1 MAPIALSTP
10 QPSHLSIPSKSFKSI
25 KDDTTIVTREPASI
39 DDFLPVE
46 VKTGDTAEVSGVLC
60 TAFGLALRCYNTE
73 GVHFEYH
80 HETATGSSST
90 NLLFELDEFRKVEDL
105 LQAVKATLH
114 SARSALETPDEKQQ
128 TQSYQSFRSAVIF
141 REESLNSKHISPSP
155 NFDLELHATN
165 SRNGIEIH
173 MLYTPSTVSE
183 DLAVHLADTL
193 HRTFELVNNH
203 SETELSSASY
213 LGPLSHK
220 RIFNWNS
227 NAPNA
232 VIECAHELVRKTAS
246 LQPQAPAIDSW
257 DAQMTYAELDSLSN
271 HLATVLV
278 ELGIKAEVIV
288 PLCFEKSAWYVVALL
303 AVLKAGGAF
312 VPLDPTHPSSRL
324 REIVSQIDAPIIL
337 TTAKHHDL
345 FDDFSV
351 KTMIVNEDT
360 VGTITSGDG
369 CLTPVTVTP
378 ENLAYVIFTSGSTG
392 KPKGTMIQHQSF
404 CSGSLRQGE
413 AANMGPHSRI
423 FQFASYSFD
432 VSILEILTGLIFGA
446 CICIPN
452 EQLGRADFVQSMNDF
467 RVNWAF
473 LTPSVLKVLTPDQLP
488 LLKTLVLGGEAMS
501 ESDMMTWAGRLQLM
515 NGYGPSECSVAATA
529 NTQLNPQSSPRNIG
543 RAIGGVCWIVDPQNH
558 NVLLPVGAT
567 GELIIQ
573 GPIVSRGYIK
583 DPVKTSS
590 AFFKNP
596 AWMVPGTS
604 SIWNRFYK
612 TGDLV
617 RYDAD
622 GMIHFIGRKDH
633 QVKLNG
639 QRMELGEV
647 EHHLWTDPVIRNGM
661 ALIPY
666 TGHCKSR
673 LVGIV
678 SLHKHFT
685 TASIQT
691 HTSIRLVNHAE
702 AAADTQAIV
711 ERLSHLLPTYMVP
724 TIWIVLESLPLMS
737 SGKMDRKKVGD
748 FVADI
753 STEAFQHIIG
763 NSAKPGEKASSSKT
777 EILVQKVWAK
787 ALNVPEEQIGKHS
800 SFLSVGGDSI
810 KAMAVMSEFRKLGVT
825 VLVAD
830 LLRYNV
836 TEIAS
841 KLEESGSADV
851 LLRSEKDHLPISHL
865 QRTFL
870 EASRSGN
877 SAIHHAMLLELNH
890 KISIQQLN
898 DALDS
903 IVSSYPALTLGFN
916 EQNGTWLQTFRDHDE
931 LENPVY
937 HLNLNHVSSLKEAQ
951 EIVQH
956 RQASLGVS
964 GNPNL
969 MIDLFTL
976 RGTQHISLVVHA
988 AMLNSQSLSTVIG
1001 HLDYL
1006 LQSNDEKEGNVWES
1020 KLLSRDEFSH
1030 AWLDHLRSES
1040 GMEPMNGPLQ
1050 SVALESL
1057 SGYRDYV
1064 TETLELGSEITG
1076 LLTGPCNLKFGTN
1089 AGDLLL
1095 ATLILSYHQILE
1107 ENDHSILAIVE
1118 TTATESTLSKHLRG
1132 HVGQFSSLQPVH
1144 VPVEHSDQVTLQ
1156 LIRDTKDKVRQRG
1169 IGSKLGSSNVIF
1181 NYGLSSRLTEGIVL
1195 KQATPTRR
1203 HGLGAIVPTTFEV
1216 SCLLEDGQ
1224 FRITVG
1230 SDQVSVQ
1237 KLLLF
1242 TDQYRQNI
1250 TQAVEILASNTAK
1263 EFTLAD
1269 FPLLKLDHPSLER
1282 VNRQHLPRVGLRPN
1296 QIEDMYPCSP
1306 LQQGLLMSQARKQG
1320 SYNVSIG
1327 WEVVSCGANDTVD
1340 IGRLLSSWQKV
1351 VDHHPALRTIFTDE
1365 FGGKEPYA
1373 QIVLR
1378 RPRAEVSVKPCSDV
1392 DVASVLEETIELG
1405 TNPVVPPHRFSINFT
1420 ADGRVFCRVDASH
1433 TIVDG
1438 VSKSLIL
1445 RDLKRAYAG
1454 TLLCPTGGAKYRDFV
1469 QYVAANDMSASIS
1482 FWKNHLAEVEP
1493 CYFPK
1498 LAEAE
1503 GTPELKYVQVELG
1516 IPISVLH
1523 DFCVS
1528 QSITISNLLQTV
1540 WALVCRVYVGRDD
1553 ICFGYLAS
1561 GRDAPVEDLVNMVG
1575 PTISVLI
1582 CKALLDDSTIIK
1594 DALKACQEEFLDS
1607 LAHQH
1612 CSLAEIQHSL
1622 GLAGMPLFNTGISFQ
1637 TMTDVDSDEIVT
1649 DVDFEGLIVRE
1660 PTEYNI
1666 TVHVVD
1672 SPNNVDIKL
1681 GYWTDCISESRAGSV
1696 SGTFSAILK
1705 SVVEHPEARVDQLNV
1720 IGRYD
1725 LSQIVSWNQDV
1736 PEISSYTVPDLVL
1749 QQIMRTPHAI
1759 AIDTMAEKI
1768 TYQDFGR
1775 MWLSLSRYLT
1785 RLGIG
1790 AGDYVPL
1797 TFEKSAWAIVAMF
1810 AVLGTGAAFV
1820 PLDPKTPVERLR
1832 EASIQ
1837 TAANVILAS
1846 PKYAS
1851 NWNDLVATIVSVDQ
1865 DLLDK
1870 LNEEQNDLNQDVVRA
1885 RPHHDAYVIFTSGS
1899 TGKPKGCVVQHAAF
1913 CSGALAQ
1920 GKLACLG
1927 PSSRVLQF
1935 ASYSFDVSLLE
1946 IMTSL
1951 MFGACICVPDEDL
1964 SKDIKH
1970 CINVLNINWTF
1981 LTPSVLKLLQPS
1993 DVPSLKTLVLGG
2005 EALSKGDILHWADRV
2020 QLYNGYG
2027 PSECSV
2033 AAAANPGLQPTTD
2046 PANIGHAVGG
2056 VLWIVDAKQPSK
2068 LLPIGAVGELLIS
2081 GPILARGYLGDP
2093 EKTAAAFVKQKSFVP
2108 GSHKR
2113 ERYYRT
2119 GDLVRYNADGT
2130 IHFIGRADGQVKI
2143 RGQRVELGEIEYNIE
2158 RDENIHHAL
2167 TLLPSQGPFKKQLL
2181 AVVSFKGFDLPVEE
2195 GRLTLVPEDR
2205 RPEIMAVVTR
2215 IANTISAALP
2225 IYMVPALWVPV
2236 NAIPLLPS
2244 GKLDRKKVRRWVET
2258 LDDATYEQ
2266 IANVGSK
2273 ASGRGPSTPAEF
2285 ELRRIWASVL
2295 NRPEEQIS
2303 MERSFQSLGGDS
2315 ISAMQV
2321 IAQCRDAKLS
2331 LAVKDLIQ
2339 CPTIAELAPRVRPL
2353 DEDAEPMED
2362 DIGVPFNLSP
2372 QQTWEFDLKQHCD
2385 LNRYN
2390 TTFLLS
2396 VHSDSDIKPV
2406 VDATV
2411 ERHPM
2416 LRARFQRDE
2425 SGRWMQYIPLDRS
2438 NSHLYQELEV
2448 PDLEAI
2454 EPYTAPNQS
2463 GFDLQRGP
2471 LMRAIIFKLPNGDRY
2486 VGLTV
2491 HHMVIDTV
2499 SWRILLQDMQQGL
2512 STGAITSH
2520 RSDSFALWCR
2530 KLKEHAD
2537 EKWTPEYVLPFSIP
2551 APLYDYW
2558 QMEESMNLFVTET
2571 IQEFSLD
2578 TKTTARLMGN
2588 CNHQYQTKPLDIFL
2602 SAIFH
2607 AFSATFTDRPVPAVF
2622 IYSHGRD
2629 EFGGDLDVSNTIGWF
2644 TSSTPVVINPSGD
2657 IVDDLQAVRDA
2668 RARVPGNGV
2677 PYWATRWLTD
2687 DGHAAFEHHSPFEL
2701 SMNYLGQYQ
2710 QLERDDSVLRYV
2722 DVKKPKAT
2730 GSGSGLLRTA
2740 LVETQ
2745 AIVIG
2750 DSLQIKF
2757 VYNTRMARQK
2767 QLLDWQAKVKDA
2779 LLEIAN
2785 RLGDGVETEWA
2796 RFSDSCN

>member
-10 QPSHLSIPSKSFKSI
+10 EPPHLSIEPKSVKSVKHDFI
-25 KDDTTIVTREPASI
+25 SDSEQPVSI
-39 DDFLPVE
+39 DDFLPLE
-46 VKTGDTAEVSGVLC
+46 GKTSTISGVSEILC
-60 TAFGLALRCYNTE
+60 TAFGLALRCYSTE
-73 GVHFEYH
+73 SVKFEYH
-80 HETATGSSST
+80 DETATGSRST
-90 NLLFELDEFRKVEDL
+90 TILFDVDEFLKVEDL
-105 LQAVKATLH
+105 LEAVRTTLQLPQ
-114 SARSALETPDEKQQ
+114 SMLEAQDAKPDAQPYQ
-128 TQSYQSFRSAVIF
+128 TFRSAIIL
-141 REESLNSKHISPSP
+141 REELVAGRPISPSP
-155 NFDLELHATN
+155 ELDLELHAINTK
-165 SRNGIEIH
+165 NGIDIH
-173 MLYTPSTVSE
+173 MLYTPSTVTE
-183 DLAVHLADTL
+183 NLAVHLADTL
-193 HRTFELVNNH
+193 RQTFELVNNH
-203 SETELSSASY
+203 PDTDLASATY
-213 LGPLSHK
+213 LGPLSQK
-220 RIFNWNS
+220 EILDWNS
-227 NAPNA
+227 NSPSP
-232 VIECAHELVRKTAS
+232 VIECAHELVRQRAS
-246 LQPQAPAIDSW
+246 LQPQASAIDSW
-257 DAQMTYAELDSLSN
+257 DAQMTYAELDSLSDR
-271 HLATVLV
+271 LATVLV
-278 ELGIKAEVIV
+278 ELGVKAEAIV
-288 PLCFEKSAWYVVALL
+288 PLCFEKTAWYVVAML

-312 VPLDPTHPSSRL
+312 VPLDPTHPPSRL
-324 REIVSQIDAPIIL
+324 REIVSQVDAPMVL
-337 TTAKHHDL
+337 TTAKYHDL
-345 FDDFSV
+345 FEDFSV
-351 KTMIVNEDT
+351 KAIIVNEQT
-360 VGTITSGDG
+360 VMTSGDR
-369 CLTPVTVTP
+369 CLAPVAVTP
-378 ENLAYVIFTSGSTG
+378 QNLAYVIFTSGSTG
-392 KPKGTMIQHQSF
+392 KPKGTMIEHQSF

-488 LLKTLVLGGEAMS
+488 LLRTLVLGGEAMS

-573 GPIVSRGYIK
+573 GPIVSRGYLK
-583 DPVKTSS
+583 DPVKTSA
-590 AFFKNP
+590 AFFQSP
-596 AWMVPGTS
+596 AWMTPGTS
-604 SIWNRFYK
+604 QIWNRFYK

-633 QVKLNG
+633 QVKLHG

-647 EHHLWTDPVIRNGM
+647 EHHLWTDTLIRNGM
-661 ALIPY
+661 ALVPY
-666 TGHCKSR
+666 TGLCKSR
-673 LVGIV
+673 LVGVV
-678 SLHKHFT
+678 SLHKQYT
-685 TASIQT
+685 TASVQT
-691 HTSIRLVNHAE
+691 HPSIRLIDHAE
-702 AAADTQAIV
+702 AAEETQAIAK
-711 ERLSHLLPTYMVP
+711 RLSRLLPSYMVP
-724 TIWIVLESLPLMS
+724 TVWIALESLPLMS
-737 SGKMDRKKVGD
+737 SGKMDRKKVAE

-753 STEAFQHIIG
+753 STEAFQHIMG
-763 NSAKPGEKASSSKT
+763 NSDKPDNKESMSNT
-777 EILVQKVWAK
+777 ETLVQKVWSK
-787 ALNVPEEQIGKHS
+787 ILNIPEEQIGKYS
-800 SFLSVGGDSI
+800 NFLSVGGDSI

-830 LLRYNV
+830 LLRHNV
-836 TEIAS
+836 SEIAS
-841 KLEESGSADV
+841 KIEESGSAHV
-851 LLRSEKDHLPISHL
+851 LLGSKADHLPTSHL

-877 SAIHHAMLLELNH
+877 SAIHHAILLKLNH
-890 KISIQQLN
+890 KVSIQQLGN
-898 DALDS
+898 ALES
-903 IVSSYPALTLGFN
+903 ITSSYPALTLRFE
-916 EQNGTWLQTFRDHDE
+916 EQNGEWFQAFKDHDE
-931 LENPVY
+931 LETPVY
-937 HLNLNHVSSLKEAQ
+937 HLNLNHISSLEEAK
-951 EIVQH
+951 EIVQR
-956 RQASLGVS
+956 RQTCLGIN
-964 GNPNL
+964 GNPNF
-969 MIDLFTL
+969 MIDLFSL
-976 RGTQHISLVVHA
+976 RGIQHISLVIHA
-988 AMLNSQSLSTVIG
+988 ATLDSQSLSTVIG

-1006 LQSNDEKEGNVWES
+1006 LQSDDDKTKHVWES
-1020 KLLSRDEFSH
+1020 KLWSRDDFSH
-1030 AWLDHLRSES
+1030 AWLDHLRSERGTKAIASSLQTFTTATVS
-1040 GMEPMNGPLQ
+1040 GDRE
-1050 SVALESL
+1050 
-1057 SGYRDYV
+1057 YV
-1064 TETLELGSEITG
+1064 TETLELDCEITG
-1076 LLTGPCNLKFGTN
+1076 LLTGPCNEKYGTN
-1089 AGDLLL
+1089 TPDLLL
-1095 ATLILSYHQILE
+1095 AALIPSYYQIFKE
-1107 ENDHSILAIVE
+1107 QGQPSQAIVE
-1118 TTATESTLSKHLRG
+1118 SSARESTLSKDLRG
-1132 HVGQFSSLQPVH
+1132 LVGQFSSMQSVH
-1144 VPVEHSDQVTLQ
+1144 VPVEHSDQITLQ
-1156 LIRDTKDKVRQRG
+1156 LIREIKDNMRRRDE
-1169 IGSKLGSSNVIF
+1169 SSTLGSSNIIF
-1181 NYGLSSRLTEGIVL
+1181 TYGLRGQIIDGTVL
-1195 KQATPTRR
+1195 KQITPDGR
-1203 HGLGAIVPTTFEV
+1203 HGLGDIVDTLIEV
-1216 SCLLEDGQ
+1216 SCLLEAGQ

-1230 SDQVSVQ
+1230 SAQVSAQ
-1237 KLLLF
+1237 KLSLF
-1242 TDQYRQNI
+1242 VDQYRRNI
-1250 TQAVEILASNTAK
+1250 AQAVEILAPNTVR

-1269 FPLLKLDHPSLER
+1269 IPLLALDYTSIDR
-1282 VNRQHLPRVGLRPN
+1282 VNRHHLPRLGLRSH
-1296 QIEDMYPCSP
+1296 QIEDIYPCSP

-1327 WEVVSCGANDTVD
+1327 WEVTSRETDETID

-1351 VDHHPALRTIFTDE
+1351 VDYHPALRTIFTED

-1378 RPRAEVSVKPCSDV
+1378 RPRAEVSVTPCSDV
-1392 DVASVLEETIELG
+1392 DVGSVLEETIDLS

-1420 ADGRVFCRVDASH
+1420 ADGSVLCRVDASH

-1454 TLLCPTGGAKYRDFV
+1454 TLIRPNGGAKYRDFV
-1469 QYVAANDMSASIS
+1469 QYVAANDMSASIT
-1482 FWKNHLAEVEP
+1482 FWKDHLAEVEP
-1493 CYFPK
+1493 CYFPS
-1498 LAEAE
+1498 LAEAQ
-1503 GTPELKYVQVELG
+1503 GTHELKYAEVALEVPASILR
-1516 IPISVLH
+1516 

-1528 QSITISNLLQTV
+1528 HSITISNLVQTV

-1582 CKALLDDSTIIK
+1582 CKALLDDSTIVK
-1594 DALKACQEEFLDS
+1594 DALKACQKEFLDS

-1612 CSLAEIQHSL
+1612 CSLAEIQHAL

-1637 TMTDVDSDEIVT
+1637 TMTDVDSDETVT
-1649 DVDFEGLIVRE
+1649 DIDFKGLVVRE

-1666 TVHVVD
+1666 TVHVID
-1672 SPNNVDIKL
+1672 SPNNLDIKL
-1681 GYWTDCISESRAGSV
+1681 GYWTDSISESQAQSI

-1705 SVVEHPEARVDQLNV
+1705 SVVENPEARVDQLSV

-1725 LSQIVSWNQDV
+1725 LSQIASWNQNV
-1736 PEISSYTVPDLVL
+1736 PETASSTVPYLVL
-1749 QQIMRTPHAI
+1749 QQTMRTPHAI
-1759 AIDTMAEKI
+1759 AIDTLAEKI
-1768 TYQDFGR
+1768 TYERFGR
-1775 MWLSLSRYLT
+1775 MWLSLSQYLT
-1785 RLGIG
+1785 TLGIG
-1790 AGDYVPL
+1790 VGDYVPL
-1797 TFEKSAWAIVAMF
+1797 TFEKSAWAIVAML

-1832 EASIQ
+1832 EVSIQ
-1837 TAANVILAS
+1837 TAANVVLTS

-1851 NWNDLVATIVSVDQ
+1851 NWSNLVPTIVSVDQ
-1865 DLLDK
+1865 ALLDK
-1870 LNEEQNDLNQDVVRA
+1870 LKHEGDDLHQGVVRA
-1885 RPHHDAYVIFTSGS
+1885 RPHDDAYVIFTSGS

-1993 DVPSLKTLVLGG
+1993 DVPSLKTLILGG
-2005 EALSKGDILHWADRV
+2005 EALSKGDILNWADRV

-2056 VLWIVDAKQPSK
+2056 VLWVVDAKQPSK

-2093 EKTAAAFVKQKSFVP
+2093 EKTAAAFVEQKSFVP
-2108 GSHKR
+2108 GSWER

-2143 RGQRVELGEIEYNIE
+2143 RGQRVELGEIEYNVE
-2158 RDENIHHAL
+2158 RDENIRHAL

-2181 AVVSFKGFDLPVEE
+2181 AVVSFKGFDLPVEDE
-2195 GRLTLVPEDR
+2195 RLSLVPENR
-2205 RPEIMAVVTR
+2205 RPEVMAVVTR

-2225 IYMVPALWVPV
+2225 VYMVPALWVPV

-2258 LDDATYEQ
+2258 LDNATYEQ
-2266 IANVGSK
+2266 IANIGAK

-2295 NRPEEQIS
+2295 NRPEENIS

-2321 IAQCRDAKLS
+2321 IAQCRDVKLS

-2339 CPTIAELAPRVRPL
+2339 CPTIAELALRVRAL
-2353 DEDAEPMED
+2353 DESAEPMED
-2362 DIGVPFNLSP
+2362 DVGVPFNLSP

-2396 VHSDSDIKPV
+2396 VHSDSDLEPV
-2406 VDATV
+2406 VNATV

-2416 LRARFQRDE
+2416 LRARFQRDD

-2438 NSHLYQELEV
+2438 NSHMYQEMEV
-2448 PDLEAI
+2448 PDLKAI

-2471 LMRAIIFKLPNGDRY
+2471 LMRAIVFKLPNGDRY

-2491 HHMVIDTV
+2491 HHMIIDTV
-2499 SWRILLQDMQQGL
+2499 SWRILLQDIQQGL

-2537 EKWTPEYVLPFSIP
+2537 EIWTPEYVLPFSVP

-2558 QMEESMNLFVTET
+2558 QMEETMNLFVTET

-2578 TKTTARLMGN
+2578 TNTTSRLMGK

-2607 AFSATFTDRPVPAVF
+2607 AFSATFADRPVPAVF

-2629 EFGGDLDVSNTIGWF
+2629 EFGGELDVSNTIGWF
-2644 TSSTPVVINPSGD
+2644 TSSTPVVIKPSGD
-2657 IVDDLQAVRDA
+2657 IVDDLQAVRDV
-2668 RARVPGNGV
+2668 RASVPGNGV
-2677 PYWATRWLTD
+2677 PYWATRWLTE

-2722 DVKKPKAT
+2722 DVNKPKAT

-2767 QLLDWQAKVKDA
+2767 QLLEWQARVKES
-2779 LLEIAN
+2779 LMEIAN
-2785 RLGDGVETEWA
+2785 RLGDGIE
-2796 RFSDSCN
+2796 

>member
-1 MAPIALSTP
+1 MAPIALP
-10 QPSHLSIPSKSFKSI
+10 APEPPRFNIASKSLKGI
-25 KDDTTIVTREPASI
+25 KHGSVTVSEQLASI
-39 DDFLPVE
+39 DDFLSVE
-46 VKTGDTAEVSGVLC
+46 RKPGTAAEVPETLC
-60 TAFGLALRCYNTE
+60 TAFGLALRCYSTE
-73 GVHFEYH
+73 GLNFKYYA
-80 HETATGSSST
+80 ETTTGSSSR
-90 NLLFELDEFRKVEDL
+90 NISLDVDHFHKVYDL
-105 LQAVKATLH
+105 LQAVRATLE
-114 SARSALETPDEKQQ
+114 SSPSELEEADAKAA
-128 TQSYQSFRSAVIF
+128 TQSYQSIRSAVIF
-141 REESLNSKHISPSP
+141 REERLDDKPISPSP
-155 NFDLELHATN
+155 KFDLQLHATN
-165 SRNGIEIH
+165 TKNGIDIH
-173 MLYTPSTVSE
+173 MLYTPSTVTE

-193 HRTFELVNNH
+193 RRTFELVNNH
-203 SETELSSASY
+203 PETELANASY
-213 LGPLSHK
+213 LGPLSQK
-220 RIFNWNS
+220 EIFDWNS
-227 NAPNA
+227 NAPTA
-232 VIECAHELVRKTAS
+232 VLECAHDLVRQRAA

-271 HLATVLV
+271 RLANLLV
-278 ELGIKAEVIV
+278 EFGVKAEVIV
-288 PLCFEKSAWYVVALL
+288 PLCFEKTAWYVVAML

-324 REIVSQIDAPIIL
+324 REIVGQVDASIVL
-337 TTAKHHDL
+337 TTARYRNL
-345 FDDFSV
+345 FDDLSI
-351 KTMIVNEDT
+351 KAMIVNAET
-360 VGTITSGDG
+360 VGKKATHSKYIA
-369 CLTPVTVTP
+369 PVAVTP

-432 VSILEILTGLIFGA
+432 VSILEILTGLLFGA

-488 LLKTLVLGGEAMS
+488 LLRTLVLGGEAMS

-558 NVLLPVGAT
+558 NVLLPVGAA

-583 DPVKTSS
+583 DPVKTSA
-590 AFFKNP
+590 AFFQSP
-596 AWMVPGTS
+596 SWMVPGTS
-604 SIWNRFYK
+604 PIWNRFYK

-617 RYDAD
+617 RYDAE

-647 EHHLWTDPVIRNGM
+647 EHHLWTDSLIRNGM
-661 ALIPY
+661 ALVPY
-666 TGHCKSR
+666 TGLCKSR
-673 LVGIV
+673 LVGVV
-678 SLHKHFT
+678 SLHKQYT
-685 TASIQT
+685 TASVQT
-691 HTSIRLVNHAE
+691 HTSIRLVDHAE
-702 AAADTQAIV
+702 AAADTQAIS
-711 ERLSHLLPTYMVP
+711 ERLSHLLPTYMIPSV
-724 TIWIVLESLPLMS
+724 WIVLENLPLMS
-737 SGKMDRKKVGD
+737 SGKMDRKKVGE

-753 STEAFQHIIG
+753 STEAFQHIMG
-763 NSAKPGEKASSSKT
+763 NSARPDDKTSMSKA
-777 EILVQKVWAK
+777 EMLVQEVWAK
-787 ALNVPEEQIGKHS
+787 TLNIPEEQIGRHS

-830 LLRYNV
+830 LLRFNV
-836 TEIAS
+836 SEVAL
-841 KLEESGSADV
+841 KMEESGSADV
-851 LLRSEKDHLPISHL
+851 LLGGETDHLPTSHL

-870 EASRSGN
+870 DASRSGN
-877 SAIHHAMLLELNH
+877 SAIHHAVSLELNH
-890 KISIQQLN
+890 RISIQQLN
-898 DALDS
+898 GALDT
-903 IVSSYPALTLGFN
+903 IISSYPALTLCF
-916 EQNGTWLQTFRDHDE
+916 EEHNGTWLQAFKDHHE
-931 LENPVY
+931 LESPVY
-937 HLNLNHVSSLKEAQ
+937 HLSLNHVSSLEDVQ
-951 EIVQH
+951 EIVQR
-956 RQASLGVS
+956 RQASLGVN
-964 GNPNL
+964 GNPNF
-969 MIDLFTL
+969 MVDLFSL
-976 RGTQHISLVVHA
+976 RGTQHISLVAHA
-988 AMLNSQSLSTVIG
+988 AAINSQSLSTIVG
-1001 HLDYL
+1001 HLDHL
-1006 LQSNDEKEGNVWES
+1006 LQSGDDKEKNVWES
-1020 KLLSRDEFSH
+1020 KLLSREEFSH
-1030 AWLDHLRSES
+1030 AWLDHLKTDS
-1040 GMEPMNGPLQ
+1040 GMGSFTSSLQPL
-1050 SVALESL
+1050 SDVTVSEN
-1057 SGYRDYV
+1057 RDYV
-1064 TETLELGSEITG
+1064 TETLELDLDITG
-1076 LLTGPCNLKFGTN
+1076 LLTGPCNVKFGTN

-1095 ATLILSYHQILE
+1095 ATLILTYHQIKE
-1107 ENDHSILAIVE
+1107 HDHPCSVIVE
-1118 TTATESTLSKHLRG
+1118 DSDLDSTLNKNLRG
-1132 HVGQFSSLQPVH
+1132 PVGQFSSLRSVH
-1144 VPVEHSDQVTLQ
+1144 MLVEHSDKVTLQ
-1156 LIRDTKDKVRQRG
+1156 LIRETKDKIRQRG
-1169 IGSKLGSSNVIF
+1169 ESSLPGSFDIIF
-1181 NYGLSSRLTEGIVL
+1181 SYGLPGQPLGGIVL
-1195 KQATPTRR
+1195 KQTTPTGR
-1203 HGLGAIVPTTFEV
+1203 HRLGAITPTMLEA

-1224 FRITVG
+1224 FKITVG
-1230 SDQVSVQ
+1230 SDQVSAQ
-1237 KLLLF
+1237 KLSLF
-1242 TDQYRQNI
+1242 VDQYRRRI
-1250 TQAVEILASNTAK
+1250 AQAVELLSPNTVR
-1263 EFTLAD
+1263 EFTLVD
-1269 FPLLKLDHPSLER
+1269 FPLLSLDYPSIER
-1282 VNRQHLPRVGLRPN
+1282 VNHQHLPRLGLKSH
-1296 QIEDMYPCSP
+1296 QIEDVYPCSP

-1327 WEVVSCGANDTVD
+1327 WEVMSHGPYDTID

-1351 VDHHPALRTIFTDE
+1351 VDHHPALRTIFTDD
-1365 FGGKEPYA
+1365 FGKEPYA

-1378 RPRAEVSVKPCSDV
+1378 RPRAEVSVTPSSDV
-1392 DVASVLEETIELG
+1392 DVGSVLEETIDLG
-1405 TNPVVPPHRFSINFT
+1405 TNRVVPPHRFSIRFT
-1420 ADGRVFCRVDASH
+1420 AEGRVFCRVDASH
-1433 TIVDG
+1433 TLVDG
-1438 VSKSLIL
+1438 VSMSLIL

-1454 TLLCPTGGAKYRDFV
+1454 VLEGPKGGPKYRDFV
-1469 QYVAANDMSASIS
+1469 QYVAANDMSASIT
-1482 FWKNHLAEVEP
+1482 FWKNHLTEVEP

-1503 GTPELKYVQVELG
+1503 GTPELKYAQVALE
-1516 IPISVLH
+1516 IPTSVLR

-1528 QSITISNLLQTV
+1528 HSVTISNLLQTV

-1561 GRDAPVEDLVNMVG
+1561 GRDAPIEDLVNMIG

-1582 CKALLDDSTIIK
+1582 CKALLDDSTMVK
-1594 DALKACQEEFLDS
+1594 DALKACQAEFLDS

-1612 CSLAEIQHSL
+1612 CSLAEIQHAL

-1637 TMTDVDSDEIVT
+1637 TMTDVDSDDTVT
-1649 DVDFEGLIVRE
+1649 DIDFEGLVVRE

-1666 TVHVVD
+1666 TVHVID
-1672 SPNNVDIKL
+1672 SPSNVDIKL
-1681 GYWTDCISESRAGSV
+1681 GYWTDCISESQAQSV

-1705 SVVEHPEARVDQLNV
+1705 SVVENPEARVDQLSV
-1720 IGRYD
+1720 IGQYD

-1736 PEISSYTVPDLVL
+1736 PELSSSTVPDLVL
-1749 QQIMRTPHAI
+1749 KQIMRTPHAI
-1759 AIDTMAEKI
+1759 AIDTLSEKI
-1768 TYQDFGR
+1768 TYQEFGR
-1775 MWLSLSRYLT
+1775 MWLSLSQYLT

-1837 TAANVILAS
+1837 TAANVVLAS
-1846 PKYAS
+1846 PRSAS
-1851 NWNDLVATIVSVDQ
+1851 NWTGLVPTVISVDQ
-1865 DLLDK
+1865 TF
-1870 LNEEQNDLNQDVVRA
+1870 LNELNDGDDLNKGIVRA

-2005 EALSKGDILHWADRV
+2005 EALSKGDILNWADKV

-2033 AAAANPGLQPTTD
+2033 AAAANPGLQTTTD

-2056 VLWIVDAKQPSK
+2056 VLWVVDAKQPSK

-2093 EKTAAAFVKQKSFVP
+2093 EKTAAAFVEQESFVP
-2108 GSHKR
+2108 GFQKS

-2167 TLLPSQGPFKKQLL
+2167 TLLPSQGPFRKQLL
-2181 AVVSFKGFDLPVEE
+2181 AVVSFKGFELPVEE
-2195 GRLTLVPEDR
+2195 GQISLVPEEQ
-2205 RPEIMAVVTR
+2205 RPEIMAVLTR

-2258 LDDATYEQ
+2258 VDDATYEQ

-2331 LAVKDLIQ
+2331 LSVKDLIQ
-2339 CPTIAELAPRVRPL
+2339 CPTIAELAAKVRPL
-2353 DEDAEPMED
+2353 DEDPEPIED

-2396 VHSDSDIKPV
+2396 VHSDSDLEPV

-2411 ERHPM
+2411 QRHPM

-2425 SGRWMQYIPLDRS
+2425 SGRWMQYIPLDRT
-2438 NSHLYQELEV
+2438 NSHLYQEMEV
-2448 PDLEAI
+2448 PDLKAI

-2471 LMRAIIFKLPNGDRY
+2471 LMRAIVFKLPNGDRY

-2491 HHMVIDTV
+2491 HHMIIDTV

-2551 APLYDYW
+2551 APMYDYW

-2578 TKTTARLMGN
+2578 TKITARLMGQ
-2588 CNHQYQTKPLDIFL
+2588 CNHQYETKPLDIFL

-2607 AFSATFTDRPVPAVF
+2607 AFSATFSDRPVPAVF

-2644 TSSTPVVINPSGD
+2644 TSSTPVVIKPSGD
-2657 IVDDLQAVRDA
+2657 IVNDLQAVRDV
-2668 RARVPGNGV
+2668 RASVPGNGV

-2722 DVKKPKAT
+2722 DVNKPKAT

-2767 QLLDWQAKVKDA
+2767 QLLEWQAKVKES

-2785 RLGDGVETEWA
+2785 RLGDGAETE
-2796 RFSDSCN
+2796 

>member
-1 MAPIALSTP
+1 
-10 QPSHLSIPSKSFKSI
+10 
-25 KDDTTIVTREPASI
+25 
-39 DDFLPVE
+39 
-46 VKTGDTAEVSGVLC
+46 
-60 TAFGLALRCYNTE
+60 
-73 GVHFEYH
+73 
-80 HETATGSSST
+80 
-90 NLLFELDEFRKVEDL
+90 
-105 LQAVKATLH
+105 
-114 SARSALETPDEKQQ
+114 
-128 TQSYQSFRSAVIF
+128 
-141 REESLNSKHISPSP
+141 
-155 NFDLELHATN
+155 
-165 SRNGIEIH
+165 

-324 REIVSQIDAPIIL
+324 REIVSQVDAPIIL

-573 GPIVSRGYIK
+573 GPI
-583 DPVKTSS
+583 
-590 AFFKNP
+590 
-596 AWMVPGTS
+596 
-604 SIWNRFYK
+604 
-612 TGDLV
+612 L
-617 RYDAD
+617 
-622 GMIHFIGRKDH
+622 GRS
-633 QVKLNG
+633 
-639 QRMELGEV
+639 
-647 EHHLWTDPVIRNGM
+647 TRN
-661 ALIPY
+661 Y
-666 TGHCKSR
+666 
-673 LVGIV
+673 
-678 SLHKHFT
+678 
-685 TASIQT
+685 
-691 HTSIRLVNHAE
+691 
-702 AAADTQAIV
+702 AA
-711 ERLSHLLPTYMVP
+711 
-724 TIWIVLESLPLMS
+724 S
-737 SGKMDRKKVGD
+737 SG
-748 FVADI
+748 
-753 STEAFQHIIG
+753 
-763 NSAKPGEKASSSKT
+763 
-777 EILVQKVWAK
+777 
-787 ALNVPEEQIGKHS
+787 
-800 SFLSVGGDSI
+800 
-810 KAMAVMSEFRKLGVT
+810 
-825 VLVAD
+825 
-830 LLRYNV
+830 
-836 TEIAS
+836 
-841 KLEESGSADV
+841 
-851 LLRSEKDHLPISHL
+851 
-865 QRTFL
+865 
-870 EASRSGN
+870 
-877 SAIHHAMLLELNH
+877 
-890 KISIQQLN
+890 
-898 DALDS
+898 
-903 IVSSYPALTLGFN
+903 
-916 EQNGTWLQTFRDHDE
+916 
-931 LENPVY
+931 
-937 HLNLNHVSSLKEAQ
+937 
-951 EIVQH
+951 
-956 RQASLGVS
+956 
-964 GNPNL
+964 
-969 MIDLFTL
+969 
-976 RGTQHISLVVHA
+976 
-988 AMLNSQSLSTVIG
+988 
-1001 HLDYL
+1001 
-1006 LQSNDEKEGNVWES
+1006 
-1020 KLLSRDEFSH
+1020 
-1030 AWLDHLRSES
+1030 
-1040 GMEPMNGPLQ
+1040 
-1050 SVALESL
+1050 
-1057 SGYRDYV
+1057 
-1064 TETLELGSEITG
+1064 
-1076 LLTGPCNLKFGTN
+1076 
-1089 AGDLLL
+1089 
-1095 ATLILSYHQILE
+1095 
-1107 ENDHSILAIVE
+1107 
-1118 TTATESTLSKHLRG
+1118 
-1132 HVGQFSSLQPVH
+1132 
-1144 VPVEHSDQVTLQ
+1144 
-1156 LIRDTKDKVRQRG
+1156 VR
-1169 IGSKLGSSNVIF
+1169 
-1181 NYGLSSRLTEGIVL
+1181 
-1195 KQATPTRR
+1195 
-1203 HGLGAIVPTTFEV
+1203 
-1216 SCLLEDGQ
+1216 
-1224 FRITVG
+1224 
-1230 SDQVSVQ
+1230 
-1237 KLLLF
+1237 
-1242 TDQYRQNI
+1242 
-1250 TQAVEILASNTAK
+1250 
-1263 EFTLAD
+1263 
-1269 FPLLKLDHPSLER
+1269 
-1282 VNRQHLPRVGLRPN
+1282 
-1296 QIEDMYPCSP
+1296 
-1306 LQQGLLMSQARKQG
+1306 
-1320 SYNVSIG
+1320 
-1327 WEVVSCGANDTVD
+1327 
-1340 IGRLLSSWQKV
+1340 
-1351 VDHHPALRTIFTDE
+1351 
-1365 FGGKEPYA
+1365 
-1373 QIVLR
+1373 
-1378 RPRAEVSVKPCSDV
+1378 
-1392 DVASVLEETIELG
+1392 
-1405 TNPVVPPHRFSINFT
+1405 
-1420 ADGRVFCRVDASH
+1420 
-1433 TIVDG
+1433 
-1438 VSKSLIL
+1438 
-1445 RDLKRAYAG
+1445 
-1454 TLLCPTGGAKYRDFV
+1454 
-1469 QYVAANDMSASIS
+1469 
-1482 FWKNHLAEVEP
+1482 
-1493 CYFPK
+1493 
-1498 LAEAE
+1498 
-1503 GTPELKYVQVELG
+1503 
-1516 IPISVLH
+1516 
-1523 DFCVS
+1523 
-1528 QSITISNLLQTV
+1528 
-1540 WALVCRVYVGRDD
+1540 
-1553 ICFGYLAS
+1553 
-1561 GRDAPVEDLVNMVG
+1561 
-1575 PTISVLI
+1575 
-1582 CKALLDDSTIIK
+1582 
-1594 DALKACQEEFLDS
+1594 
-1607 LAHQH
+1607 
-1612 CSLAEIQHSL
+1612 
-1622 GLAGMPLFNTGISFQ
+1622 
-1637 TMTDVDSDEIVT
+1637 
-1649 DVDFEGLIVRE
+1649 
-1660 PTEYNI
+1660 
-1666 TVHVVD
+1666 
-1672 SPNNVDIKL
+1672 
-1681 GYWTDCISESRAGSV
+1681 
-1696 SGTFSAILK
+1696 
-1705 SVVEHPEARVDQLNV
+1705 
-1720 IGRYD
+1720 
-1725 LSQIVSWNQDV
+1725 
-1736 PEISSYTVPDLVL
+1736 
-1749 QQIMRTPHAI
+1749 
-1759 AIDTMAEKI
+1759 
-1768 TYQDFGR
+1768 
-1775 MWLSLSRYLT
+1775 
-1785 RLGIG
+1785 
-1790 AGDYVPL
+1790 
-1797 TFEKSAWAIVAMF
+1797 
-1810 AVLGTGAAFV
+1810 
-1820 PLDPKTPVERLR
+1820 
-1832 EASIQ
+1832 
-1837 TAANVILAS
+1837 
-1846 PKYAS
+1846 
-1851 NWNDLVATIVSVDQ
+1851 
-1865 DLLDK
+1865 
-1870 LNEEQNDLNQDVVRA
+1870 
-1885 RPHHDAYVIFTSGS
+1885 
-1899 TGKPKGCVVQHAAF
+1899 
-1913 CSGALAQ
+1913 
-1920 GKLACLG
+1920 
-1927 PSSRVLQF
+1927 
-1935 ASYSFDVSLLE
+1935 
-1946 IMTSL
+1946 
-1951 MFGACICVPDEDL
+1951 
-1964 SKDIKH
+1964 
-1970 CINVLNINWTF
+1970 
-1981 LTPSVLKLLQPS
+1981 
-1993 DVPSLKTLVLGG
+1993 
-2005 EALSKGDILHWADRV
+2005 
-2020 QLYNGYG
+2020 
-2027 PSECSV
+2027 
-2033 AAAANPGLQPTTD
+2033 
-2046 PANIGHAVGG
+2046 
-2056 VLWIVDAKQPSK
+2056 
-2068 LLPIGAVGELLIS
+2068 
-2081 GPILARGYLGDP
+2081 
-2093 EKTAAAFVKQKSFVP
+2093 
-2108 GSHKR
+2108 SHKR

-2158 RDENIHHAL
+2158 RDENIHQAL

-2205 RPEIMAVVTR
+2205 RPKIMAVVTR

-2362 DIGVPFNLSP
+2362 DI
-2372 QQTWEFDLKQHCD
+2372 
-2385 LNRYN
+2385 
-2390 TTFLLS
+2390 
-2396 VHSDSDIKPV
+2396 
-2406 VDATV
+2406 

-2512 STGAITSH
+2512 STGTITSH

-2668 RARVPGNGV
+2668 RASVPGNGV

-2767 QLLDWQAKVKDA
+2767 QLLDWQ
-2779 LLEIAN
+2779 
-2785 RLGDGVETEWA
+2785 
-2796 RFSDSCN
+2796 

>member
-10 QPSHLSIPSKSFKSI
+10 EPPHLRIEPKSLESI
-25 KDDTTIVTREPASI
+25 KNDSISNSEPPASI
-39 DDFLPVE
+39 DEFLPLE
-46 VKTGDTAEVSGVLC
+46 GKTGTAAGIPEILC
-60 TAFGLALRCYNTE
+60 TAFGLALRCYGTE

-80 HETATGSSST
+80 DETAIGSHSATIS
-90 NLLFELDEFRKVEDL
+90 FDLDEFLEVEDL
-105 LQAVKATLH
+105 FEAVRTTLQRPQSV
-114 SARSALETPDEKQQ
+114 LEAQDAKLEAQ
-128 TQSYQSFRSAVIF
+128 TYQTFRSAVIL
-141 REESLNSKHISPSP
+141 REERVDGKFISPSP
-155 NFDLELHATN
+155 KLDLELHAISTK
-165 SRNGIEIH
+165 NGIDIH
-173 MLYTPSTVSE
+173 MLYTPSRVSE
-183 DLAVHLADTL
+183 NLAVHLADTL
-193 HRTFELVNNH
+193 RQTFELVNNH
-203 SETELSSASY
+203 PDTDLASATY
-213 LGPLSHK
+213 LGPLSQK
-220 RIFNWNS
+220 EILDWNS
-227 NAPNA
+227 NSPSP
-232 VIECAHELVRKTAS
+232 VIECAHELVRQRAS

-257 DAQMTYAELDSLSN
+257 DAQMTYAELDSLSDR
-271 HLATVLV
+271 LATVLV
-278 ELGIKAEVIV
+278 QLGVKAEAIV
-288 PLCFEKSAWYVVALL
+288 PLCFEKTAWYVVAML

-324 REIVSQIDAPIIL
+324 REIVSQVDAPIVL
-337 TTAKHHDL
+337 TTAKYHDL
-345 FDDFSV
+345 FEDFSV
-351 KTMIVNEDT
+351 KAIIVGEQT
-360 VGTITSGDG
+360 VMTSGER
-369 CLTPVTVTP
+369 CLTPVAVTP
-378 ENLAYVIFTSGSTG
+378 QNLAYVIFTSGSTG
-392 KPKGTMIQHQSF
+392 KPKGTMIEHQSF

-452 EQLGRADFVQSMNDF
+452 EQLGRADFVKSMNDF

-488 LLKTLVLGGEAMS
+488 LLRTLVLGGEAMS
-501 ESDMMTWAGRLQLM
+501 ESDMMTWAGKLQLM

-573 GPIVSRGYIK
+573 GPIVSRGYLK
-583 DPVKTSS
+583 DPVKTSA
-590 AFFKNP
+590 AFFQSP
-596 AWMVPGTS
+596 AWMTPGTS
-604 SIWNRFYK
+604 QIWNRFYK

-633 QVKLNG
+633 QVKLHG

-647 EHHLWTDPVIRNGM
+647 EHHLWTDTLIRNGM
-661 ALIPY
+661 ALVPY
-666 TGHCKSR
+666 TGLCKSR
-673 LVGIV
+673 LVGVV
-678 SLHKHFT
+678 SLHKQYT
-685 TASIQT
+685 TASVQT
-691 HTSIRLVNHAE
+691 HPSIRLVDHAE
-702 AAADTQAIV
+702 ATEETQAIAR
-711 ERLSHLLPTYMVP
+711 RLSQLLPSYMVP
-724 TIWIVLESLPLMS
+724 TVWVVLESLPLMS
-737 SGKMDRKKVGD
+737 SGKLDRKKVAE

-753 STEAFQHIIG
+753 STEAFQHIMG
-763 NSAKPGEKASSSKT
+763 NPDNPDDKESMSKT
-777 EILVQKVWAK
+777 ETLVQKVWSK
-787 ALNVPEEQIGKHS
+787 TLNIPEEQVGRHS
-800 SFLSVGGDSI
+800 NFLSVGGDSI

-841 KLEESGSADV
+841 KIEESGSANV
-851 LLRSEKDHLPISHL
+851 LLGSKVDHLPTSNL

-870 EASRSGN
+870 DVSRSGN
-877 SAIHHAMLLELNH
+877 SAIHYAILLKLNY
-890 KISIQQLN
+890 KVSIQQLEE
-898 DALDS
+898 ALNT
-903 IVSSYPALTLGFN
+903 IISSYPTLTLGFE
-916 EQNGTWLQTFRDHDE
+916 EQNGEWFQAFRDHDDFE
-931 LENPVY
+931 SPVY
-937 HLNLNHVSSLKEAQ
+937 HLNLNHVSSLEEAQ
-951 EIVQH
+951 EIVQR
-956 RQASLGVS
+956 RQASLGIN

-969 MIDLFTL
+969 MIDLFPV

-988 AMLNSQSLSTVIG
+988 AVLDSQSLSTVVG

-1006 LQSNDEKEGNVWES
+1006 LQSDEDKAKHVWES

-1030 AWLDHLRSES
+1030 AWLDHLRSERGTKPITSSLQTITPATVS
-1040 GMEPMNGPLQ
+1040 GGRE
-1050 SVALESL
+1050 
-1057 SGYRDYV
+1057 YV
-1064 TETLELGSEITG
+1064 TEMLELDCEITG
-1076 LLTGPCNLKFGTN
+1076 LLTGPCNAKFGTN
-1089 AGDLLL
+1089 APELLL
-1095 ATLILSYHQILE
+1095 ATLIPSYYQIFKE
-1107 ENDHSILAIVE
+1107 HGHPSQVIVE
-1118 TTATESTLSKHLRG
+1118 RSARESTQSKDLRDL
-1132 HVGQFSSLQPVH
+1132 VGQFSSMQSVH

-1156 LIRDTKDKVRQRG
+1156 LIRETKDNIRRRN
-1169 IGSKLGSSNVIF
+1169 GSSTLGSSNIIF
-1181 NYGLSSRLTEGIVL
+1181 TYGLSGHIIDGTVL
-1195 KQATPTRR
+1195 KQATSTVR
-1203 HGLGAIVPTTFEV
+1203 HGLGAIIHTMIEV
-1216 SCLLEDGQ
+1216 SCLLESGR

-1230 SDQVSVQ
+1230 SDQVNAQ
-1237 KLLLF
+1237 QLYLF
-1242 TDQYRQNI
+1242 VDQYRRNI
-1250 TQAVEILASNTAK
+1250 AQAVEILAPNTVR

-1269 FPLLKLDHPSLER
+1269 FPLLALDYPSIDR
-1282 VNRQHLPRVGLRPN
+1282 INRQHLPRLGLGSHE
-1296 QIEDMYPCSP
+1296 IEDVYPCSP

-1327 WEVVSCGANDTVD
+1327 WEVTSREPDETID

-1351 VDHHPALRTIFTDE
+1351 VEYHPALRTIFTDN
-1365 FGGKEPYA
+1365 FGGKDPYA

-1378 RPRAEVSVKPCSDV
+1378 RPRGEVSVTPCSDV
-1392 DVASVLEETIELG
+1392 DVGSVLEETIDLS

-1420 ADGRVFCRVDASH
+1420 VDGRVFCRVDASH

-1454 TLLCPTGGAKYRDFV
+1454 TLDEPNGGAKYSNFV
-1469 QYVAANDMSASIS
+1469 QYVAANDMSASIA
-1482 FWKNHLAEVEP
+1482 FWKSHLAEVEP

-1498 LAEAE
+1498 LAKAE
-1503 GTPELKYVQVELG
+1503 GTPELKYAE
-1516 IPISVLH
+1516 
-1523 DFCVS
+1523 
-1528 QSITISNLLQTV
+1528 TV

-1561 GRDAPVEDLVNMVG
+1561 GRDAPVEDLVDMVG

-1582 CKALLDDSTIIK
+1582 CKALLDDSTTVK

-1612 CSLAEIQHSL
+1612 CSLAEIQHAL

-1637 TMTDVDSDEIVT
+1637 TMTDVDSDKTVT
-1649 DVDFEGLIVRE
+1649 DIDFKGLIVRE

-1666 TVHVVD
+1666 TVHVID
-1672 SPNNVDIKL
+1672 SPNNLDIKL
-1681 GYWTDCISESRAGSV
+1681 GYWTDSISEFQAQSI

-1705 SVVEHPEARVDQLNV
+1705 SVVENPDARVDQLSV

-1725 LSQIVSWNQDV
+1725 LSQIASWNQNV
-1736 PEISSYTVPDLVL
+1736 PETASSTVPYLVL
-1749 QQIMRTPHAI
+1749 QQTMRTPHAI
-1759 AIDTMAEKI
+1759 AIDTLAEKI
-1768 TYQDFGR
+1768 TYKEFGR

-1785 RLGIG
+1785 SLGIG

-1797 TFEKSAWAIVAMF
+1797 TFEKSAWAIVAML

-1837 TAANVILAS
+1837 AAANVVLAS

-1851 NWNDLVATIVSVDQ
+1851 NWDNLVPTIVSVDQ
-1865 DLLDK
+1865 ALLDK
-1870 LNEEQNDLNQDVVRA
+1870 LKHEGGDLDQGALRA
-1885 RPHHDAYVIFTSGS
+1885 RPHDDAYVIFTSGS

-1993 DVPSLKTLVLGG
+1993 DVPSLKTLILGG
-2005 EALSKGDILHWADRV
+2005 EALSKGDILNWADRV

-2056 VLWIVDAKQPSK
+2056 VLWVVDAKQPSK

-2093 EKTAAAFVKQKSFVP
+2093 EKTAAAFVEQRSFAP
-2108 GSHKR
+2108 GSQKL

-2167 TLLPSQGPFKKQLL
+2167 TVLPSQGPFKKQLL
-2181 AVVSFKGFDLPVEE
+2181 AVVSFKGFDLPVED
-2195 GRLTLVPEDR
+2195 GRISLVPENR

-2225 IYMVPALWVPV
+2225 VYMVPALWVPV
-2236 NAIPLLPS
+2236 NTIPLLPS

-2295 NRPEEQIS
+2295 NRPEENIS

-2339 CPTIAELAPRVRPL
+2339 CPTIAELALRVRPL
-2353 DEDAEPMED
+2353 DEGAEPMED

-2396 VHSDSDIKPV
+2396 VHSDSDLERV

-2416 LRARFQRDE
+2416 LRARFQRDD

-2438 NSHLYQELEV
+2438 NSHMYQEMEV
-2448 PDLEAI
+2448 PDLKAI

-2471 LMRAIIFKLPNGDRY
+2471 LMRAIVFKLPNGDRY

-2537 EKWTPEYVLPFSIP
+2537 EKWTPENVLPFSVP

-2578 TKTTARLMGN
+2578 TKTTARLMGK

-2607 AFSATFTDRPVPAVF
+2607 AFSATFSDRPVPAVF

-2629 EFGGDLDVSNTIGWF
+2629 EFGGELDVSNTIGWF
-2644 TSSTPVVINPSGD
+2644 TSSTPVVIKPSGD
-2657 IVDDLQAVRDA
+2657 IVDDLQAVRDV
-2668 RARVPGNGV
+2668 RASVPGNGV
-2677 PYWATRWLTD
+2677 PYWATRWLTE

-2722 DVKKPKAT
+2722 DVNKPKAT

-2767 QLLDWQAKVKDA
+2767 QLLEWQAKVKES
-2779 LLEIAN
+2779 LLEIAH
-2785 RLGDGVETEWA
+2785 RLGNDIE
-2796 RFSDSCN
+2796 